1 MIDHVAFEEPFTRH
15 QRAQGR
21 EMRIRINPGGHYVTG
36 DDELLVTVLG
46 SCVAACI
53 RDPVAGIGGMNH
65 FMLPQ
70 SDSGIWGIASASMR
84 FGNFAMEKLIND
96 ILSRGG
102 RRSNLEIKV
111 FGGAAIIGNMAPIGT
126 RNADFVESYLRE
138 EGLPIAAQ
146 SLRGVHAGGFTTI
159 PSPDAPS
166 CWRCRATNS
175 SWLGSS
181 GPTSTP
187 CVRSRSPVPS
197 NCSNDP
203 EDLACPA
210 KVLVVDDSALMRQL
224 LSELLSS
231 DQRIQVVG
239 VASDP
244 YVARE
249 QIKALNPDV
258 ITLDIEMPRMDGLR
272 FLEKLMAL
280 RPTPV
285 VVVSTLTQKGTD
297 AVVRALALGAIDCVA
312 KPLLDLRAGMTVLRD
327 ELVDKVLIAASSR
340 PMARSSG
347 LGPTEPLAFD
357 PHLSTAGW
365 IVAVGASTGGVEALQ
380 ALLTAMPATAPA
392 ILVTQHMPPG
402 FTTSFAR
409 RLDQICAMP
418 VFEATN
424 SQRVMPGHI
433 YIANGSQHL
442 ELVRSGA
449 HYACRLHDGPSV
461 SGHRPSVDVLF
472 NSVAAAAGRNAIGV
486 ILTGMGQDGAAGLLA
501 MRNAGARTRGQDEAS
516 CVIYGMPKA
525 AKRLGAVEAERP
537 LSKMAAEILGLTQ
550 ERRAPIVT

>member
-1 MIDHVAFEEPFTRH
+1 M
-15 QRAQGR
+15 
-21 EMRIRINPGGHYVTG
+21 
-36 DDELLVTVLG
+36 
-46 SCVAACI
+46 
-53 RDPVAGIGGMNH
+53 PV
-65 FMLPQ
+65 
-70 SDSGIWGIASASMR
+70 
-84 FGNFAMEKLIND
+84 
-96 ILSRGG
+96 
-102 RRSNLEIKV
+102 
-111 FGGAAIIGNMAPIGT
+111 
-126 RNADFVESYLRE
+126 
-138 EGLPIAAQ
+138 
-146 SLRGVHAGGFTTI
+146 
-159 PSPDAPS
+159 
-166 CWRCRATNS
+166 
-175 SWLGSS
+175 
-181 GPTSTP
+181 
-187 CVRSRSPVPS
+187 
-197 NCSNDP
+197 
-203 EDLACPA
+203 
-210 KVLVVDDSALMRQL
+210 KVLIVDDSALMRQL
-224 LSELLSS
+224 LSELLNS

-239 VASDP
+239 VAADP

-258 ITLDIEMPRMDGLR
+258 ITLDIEMPRMDGLS

-297 AVVRALALGAIDCVA
+297 TVVRALALGAIDCVA
-312 KPLLDLRAGMTVLRD
+312 KPLLDLRAGMTELRN

-340 PMARSSG
+340 PMARSGG
-347 LGPTEPLAFD
+347 LGPAKPLAFD

-409 RLDQICAMP
+409 RLDEICAMP

-424 SQRVMPGHI
+424 NQRVMPGHI

-442 ELVRSGA
+442 ELARSGA
-449 HYACRLHDGPSV
+449 HYACRLHDGPPV

-501 MRNAGARTRGQDEAS
+501 MRTAGARTRGQDEAS

-525 AKRLGAVEAERP
+525 AKLLGAVEAERP
-537 LSKMAAEILGLTQ
+537 LSRMAAEVLGLTQ
-550 ERRAPIVT
+550 DSRTARPAGVT